1 MSSGGGNPYLQ
12 IALFAAGQVM
22 KARAAKGQYYYAKAS
37 ADLQRQQLE
46 QQRIEI
52 EEQSKQD
59 ELELRQEEEESKSKR
74 RAAYGAMGVMYSDFG
89 SRRAMEY
96 HQDKLFDIDMGEILA
111 SKRNRLI
118 ENQYSI
124 HGTEL
129 EKKAARERYK
139 GQIGEILFES
149 GTFAASMSKPPIE
162 TETGGIERYPGEYEG
177 GETQSGRG
185 GEGGEGRGTKPTG
198 RGGEEGSVGTQSGRV
213 PKGHER

>member
-1 MSSGGGNPYLQ
+1 MGGGNPYLQ
-12 IALFAAGQVM
+12 VALFAAGQVM

-46 QQRIEI
+46 QQRKEI

-59 ELELRQEEEESKSKR
+59 ELQLRQEEEESKSKR

-111 SKRNRLI
+111 DKRNKLI
-118 ENQYSI
+118 ENQYNI

-129 EKKAARERYK
+129 EKKAARETYK

-149 GTFAASMSKPPIE
+149 AGFVASMKKTPSPKKK
-162 TETGGIERYPGEYEG
+162 TGGIERYPGEYG
-177 GETQSGRG
+177 GGKTQSGG
-185 GEGGEGRGTKPTG
+185 GSGTKPTG
-198 RGGEEGSVGTQSGRV
+198 SGGVKGKEGTQSGGVDTR
-213 PKGHER
+213 R